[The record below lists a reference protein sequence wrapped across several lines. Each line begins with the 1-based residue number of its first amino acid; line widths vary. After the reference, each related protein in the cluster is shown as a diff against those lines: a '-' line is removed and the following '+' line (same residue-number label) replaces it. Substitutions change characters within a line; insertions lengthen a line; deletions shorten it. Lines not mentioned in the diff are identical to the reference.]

1 MINHTKWPLDRNET
15 LKLQDDPSATL
26 IPQHFPVST
35 PIVVDP
41 SARTGIV
48 GEKSTKMVGLS
59 ARREH
64 CSRKVELIPPQPD
77 LSFLRSL
84 LHSVRCSFR
93 CSFLLHAFRL
103 RSSRCLPTAS
113 LRSYRCLPIAN
124 LRSSRCSPA
133 THFSPTAH
141 PPPRTKTRSI
151 LQSVPLC
158 TPSDTG
164 RLPVFFFSPR
174 RYNIRDAMPVGCGSN
189 TPVVN

>member
-64 CSRKVELIPPQPD
+64 CRRKVELIPPQPD

-84 LHSVRCSFR
+84 LRSVRCSFR

-133 THFSPTAH
+133 TTSH
-141 PPPRTKTRSI
+141 PPLTHHRAPKRAAFFNPSLSAHQAIPGGFRFSFFRQDVIIYGMPCRWDAEATPRS
-151 LQSVPLC
+151 
-158 TPSDTG
+158 
-164 RLPVFFFSPR
+164 
-174 RYNIRDAMPVGCGSN
+174 
-189 TPVVN
+189 